1 MIIVGIARLL
11 DEITSVREITLL
23 NGRIWDLIN
32 CRNSNTMK
40 IGGEQMDKLT
50 FNQAMREKR
59 KLSKMTQVELAKKTG
74 MSRTYLADLEGGRY
88 EPGIENALKIAR
100 VLKINLNIL
109 L

>member
-1 MIIVGIARLL
+1 
-11 DEITSVREITLL
+11 
-23 NGRIWDLIN
+23 
-32 CRNSNTMK
+32 
-40 IGGEQMDKLT
+40 MDKLT